1 MPDADLS
8 IGLRGT
14 ALLIVS
20 AEHTAEALGSGNVP
34 VFGTP
39 RLVALVEQ
47 AAVNAIGNRLA
58 PGETSVGTRIEIS
71 HLAATPIG
79 QEVRAEAR
87 LAVVDGRRMTFEVVA
102 YDAQE
107 KIAEGTHDRVVID
120 EQRFLGRVRRKSRG
134 GEGTSGRE
142 ST

>member
-1 MPDADLS
+1 MPEADLS

-14 ALLIVS
+14 ASLTVS
-20 AEHTAEALGSGNVP
+20 AEDTAEALGSGNVP
-34 VFGTP
+34 VFSTP

-47 AAVNAIGNRLA
+47 AAVNAISNRLA

-102 YDAQE
+102 YDARE
-107 KIAEGTHDRVVID
+107 KIGEGTHDRVVID
-120 EQRFLGRVRRKSRG
+120 EQRFLERVRRKSRG
-134 GEGTSGRE
+134 G
-142 ST
+142 